1 VPAQPYAIADDV
13 RAAVTRDPEQTTGTA
28 ATMSDAQLELAI
40 RAAQAEVDAALRGRY
55 TVPFPPPIPFLVWQ
69 ITVDIA
75 AYRATLR
82 YRQGKDLT
90 QADPVALTHQV
101 ARQLLGSISA
111 GKSDLDIGDG
121 ATVEEST
128 AGGVRPARQ
137 PYGGQMFGMSDFG
150 LGLDGGWDRGRC

>member
-1 VPAQPYAIADDV
+1 VPAQPYATAEDV
-13 RAAVTRDPEQTTGTA
+13 RAAVTRDPGNNTGTA
-28 ATMSDAQLELAI
+28 ATMADAQLELAI

-101 ARQLLGSISA
+101 ARQLLGSIAA
-111 GKSDLDIGDG
+111 GKSDLDVGDG
-121 ATVEEST
+121 STVEEST
-128 AGGVRPARQ
+128 AGGIRPARQ
-137 PYGGQMFGMSDFG
+137 PYDGQMFGLADFG
-150 LGLDGGWDRGRC
+150 LGVGGWDGGRC